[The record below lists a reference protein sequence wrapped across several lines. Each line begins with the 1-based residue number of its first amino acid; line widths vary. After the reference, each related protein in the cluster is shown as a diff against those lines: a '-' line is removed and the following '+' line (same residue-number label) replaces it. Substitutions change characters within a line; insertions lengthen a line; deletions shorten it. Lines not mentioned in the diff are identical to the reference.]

1 MLAELNALTISAA
14 STTTDLRAAIPD
26 PGQGTEPPGAAAI
39 LTVLGWLAWAVFAA
53 CVAGVLV
60 VAIKLAL
67 AFRRGEGG
75 EAVGQLGW
83 VLGAAI
89 LGSSAAAI
97 IGLVLV

>member
-1 MLAELNALTISAA
+1 MIDQLHTLTLAATNTS
-14 STTTDLRAAIPD
+14 TDLLAAVPD

-39 LTVLGWLAWAVFAA
+39 LTVLSWLAWAVFAA

-89 LGSSAAAI
+89 IGSSAAAI

>member
-1 MLAELNALTISAA
+1 MIAELHALTLAAA
-14 STTTDLRAAIPD
+14 SSTTDLLAAIPD
-26 PGQGTEPPGAAAI
+26 PGQGTEPPGATAI
-39 LTVLGWLAWAVFAA
+39 LTVLSWIAWIVFAA

>member
-1 MLAELNALTISAA
+1 MITEFHALA
-14 STTTDLRAAIPD
+14 STTTDLLAAVPD

-39 LTVLGWLAWAVFAA
+39 TTVLGWLAWAVFAA

-83 VLGAAI
+83 VLGGAI
-89 LGSSAAAI
+89 LGSSAAAVV
-97 IGLVLV
+97 GLVLA

>member
-1 MLAELNALTISAA
+1 MIAELTALASSITALSSDFLAA
-14 STTTDLRAAIPD
+14 VPD

-39 LTVLGWLAWAVFAA
+39 LTILGWIAWIVFAA

-75 EAVGQLGW
+75 EAAGQLGW

-89 LGSSAAAI
+89 LGSSAAAL